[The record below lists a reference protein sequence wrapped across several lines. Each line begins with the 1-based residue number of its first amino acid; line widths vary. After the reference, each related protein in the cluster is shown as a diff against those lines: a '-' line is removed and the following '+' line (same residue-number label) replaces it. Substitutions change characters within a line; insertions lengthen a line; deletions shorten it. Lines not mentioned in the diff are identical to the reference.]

1 MKKITLVGLIFCM
14 LVVPSYVSVAQISD
28 TNRSTIIQDDD
39 VPVWNKDNSWTFSI
53 SEFTVD
59 YTYESTKILMNG
71 KIDDFKWTVSDTS
84 GSTYKVDVT
93 GKVTASF
100 EAALPFLGTVIN
112 VEGDIKPN
120 LNKITGTIVFT
131 KSNLEI
137 EDFDAVIKGIANIAI
152 KPIPIKLP
160 IPIRISVNSVL
171 STLFPLLQFPL
182 QTLKFWNMPE
192 MDIKMDMKLGGILGI
207 LKIPITFSTHYSF
220 TPLAFSCLNMVSVT
234 VSAGTYDAWKIKSII
249 GDFFEYYY
257 APDVGNLVK
266 IDVNMPRGEIHGEL
280 IDTNYA

>member
-1 MKKITLVGLIFCM
+1 MNKITIVGLVICM
-14 LVVPSYVSVAQISD
+14 LVVPSYISVAQVTD
-28 TNRSTIIQDDD
+28 NHESTIIQDDD
-39 VPVWNKDNSWTFSI
+39 VPIWNSKDSWTFSI

-59 YTYESTKILMNG
+59 YNYESTKILMNG

-93 GKVTASF
+93 GKVIASF
-100 EAALPFLGTVIN
+100 EAALPFGGTVIN

-120 LNKITGTIVFT
+120 LNKITGTIIFT

-137 EDFDAVIKGIANIAI
+137 EDFNAVIKGVASIAI
-152 KPIPIKLP
+152 QPLPIKLP

-171 STLFPLLQFPL
+171 STIFPLLQFPL
-182 QTLKFWNMPE
+182 HTLKFWNMPE
-192 MDIKMDMKLGGILGI
+192 MDIKMNIKFGGIFGI
-207 LKIPITFSTHYSF
+207 IKIPITFTTHYSF
-220 TPLAFSCLNMVSVT
+220 VPLAFSCLSMESVT
-234 VSAGTYDAWKIKSII
+234 VPEGTYDAWRIKSLI

-257 APDVGNLVK
+257 APEVGNLIK
-266 IDVNMPRGEIHGEL
+266 IDVNMPRGDVHGEL

>member
-1 MKKITLVGLIFCM
+1 MKKITLVGLIVCM
-14 LVVPSYVSVAQISD
+14 LVVPSYISLAKVND
-28 TNRSTIIQDDD
+28 TYRSTIIQDDD
-39 VPVWNKDNSWTFSI
+39 VPIWNVDNYWTFSI

-59 YTYESTKILMNG
+59 YTYESTRILMNG

-120 LNKITGTIVFT
+120 LNKIKGTIIFT

-137 EDFDAVIKGIANIAI
+137 EDFNAVIKGIANIKI
-152 KPIPIKLP
+152 QPIPIKLP
-160 IPIRISVNSVL
+160 LPIRISVDSVL
-171 STLFPLLQFPL
+171 STLFPLLQFPPYS
-182 QTLKFWNMPE
+182 LKLWNMPE
-192 MDIKMDMKLGGILGI
+192 MDIKMNTKFGGIFGI
-207 LKIPITFSTHYSF
+207 LKIPITFTTHYSF
-220 TPLAFSCLNMVSVT
+220 IPLAFSCLSMESIT
-234 VSAGTYDAWKIKSII
+234 VPAGNYDAWRIKSLI
-249 GDFFEYYY
+249 GDYFEYYY
-257 APDVGNLVK
+257 APEIGNLVK
-266 IDVNMPRGEIHGEL
+266 IDVNMPRGEVHGEL